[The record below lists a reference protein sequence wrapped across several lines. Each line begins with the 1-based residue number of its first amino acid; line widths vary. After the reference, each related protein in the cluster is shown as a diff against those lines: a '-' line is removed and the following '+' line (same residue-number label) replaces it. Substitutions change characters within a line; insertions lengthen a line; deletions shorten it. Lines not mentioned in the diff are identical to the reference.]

1 MWKREGEERLGKK
14 NKKNQRKGNYLKN
27 KKRKINKRGWKR
39 KTFKKI
45 LRE

>member
-1 MWKREGEERLGKK
+1 MWKREGEERLGKI
-14 NKKNQRKGNYLKN
+14 N

-45 LRE
+45 LKE